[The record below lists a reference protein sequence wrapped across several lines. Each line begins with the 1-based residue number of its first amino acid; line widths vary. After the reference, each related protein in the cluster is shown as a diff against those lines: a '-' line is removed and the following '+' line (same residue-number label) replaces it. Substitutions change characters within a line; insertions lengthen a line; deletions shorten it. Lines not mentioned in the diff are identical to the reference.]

1 MTLQQMEYIVAV
13 DKYRHFAK
21 AAESCGVS
29 QSTLSSLVQKLE
41 AELDVTIFDRNSHPV
56 KPTAVGEEII
66 SRVKQV
72 LFNAAQVKELVATRS
87 GLFQPLRRISC
98 QRCLNICRSIIP
110 TYICMSRKRG
120 FPPLFQNW
128 SAGRLISRLW
138 QHLSAT
144 ACCWRFLFS
153 VNG

>member
-41 AELDVTIFDRNSHPV
+41 TELDVAIFDRNSHPV

-72 LFNAAQVKELVATRS
+72 LFNAAQVKELVATRKGES
-87 GLFQPLRRISC
+87 VGNIS
-98 QRCLNICRSIIP
+98 LGIISTIAP
-110 TYICMSRKRG
+110 YLLPKMFKYLSVKI
-120 FPPLFQNW
+120 
-128 SAGRLISRLW
+128 GRA
-138 QHLSAT
+138 H
-144 ACCWRFLFS
+144 
-153 VNG
+153 V